1 MKARS
6 PVRAVLALLAFL
18 GALYS
23 LSGVVMDIQFAL
35 AARNV
40 AYARAALVWG
50 VVALLCLA
58 AAVVLGRAAWK
69 HRRGQAA

>member
-1 MKARS
+1 M
-6 PVRAVLALLAFL
+6 RAVLALFAFL

-23 LSGVVMDIQFAL
+23 LSGVVMNIQFAL
-35 AARNV
+35 ATENV

-69 HRRGQAA
+69 HRGGQAA

>member
-1 MKARS
+1 M
-6 PVRAVLALLAFL
+6 RAVLALFAFL

-23 LSGVVMDIQFAL
+23 LSGVVMNIQFAL
-35 AARNV
+35 ATENV
-40 AYARAALVWG
+40 AYARAALAWG

-58 AAVVLGRAAWK
+58 AAIVLGRAAWK

>member
-1 MKARS
+1 M
-6 PVRAVLALLAFL
+6 RAVLALFFFL

-23 LSGVVMDIQFAL
+23 LSGVVMNIQFAL
-35 AARNV
+35 ATENV